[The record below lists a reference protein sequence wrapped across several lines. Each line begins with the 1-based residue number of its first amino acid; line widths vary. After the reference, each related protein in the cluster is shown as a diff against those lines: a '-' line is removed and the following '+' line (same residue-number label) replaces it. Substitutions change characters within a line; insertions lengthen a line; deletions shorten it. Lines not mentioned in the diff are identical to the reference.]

1 MAKIQKLSD
10 IQQEISFTEFDFYHR
25 YEESF
30 KSSELGRIKSLL
42 PLGEMAIS
50 FGLVE
55 ENPKNLRTQRGRKP
69 FFTPEGKVALAF
81 LKMHTGPSAPKLME
95 ALNGNIHYQIF
106 CGIRICPESQLTNYK
121 LIDNI
126 LLELSK
132 KLKIQEQQ
140 KILADAWKPYMKNLD
155 TVYTDAS
162 CYESLM
168 RFPTDV
174 KLLMEC
180 VERAHKMMCSIS
192 VRLGERRM
200 RTKYNDI
207 EKANLAYRKQRK
219 HTHKQTRKMIMRLL
233 SLLEK
238 ILCEIRRQMRVHPN
252 EELLNDKHLDMLE
265 IITRVYRQ
273 QKNHFNSGDSCES
286 IPNRIVSVSKPYVF
300 VEERNGTWN
309 TPYLFNGKELDE
321 ETGFYY
327 YGARYLNP
335 TSAVWLSVDP
345 IFHAG
350 SSPYAY
356 CLGNP
361 VKLIDTD
368 GRVETYF
375 DENGN
380 QIGTGL
386 NDADNSKFVIKEK
399 FDKKILKKAK
409 GRADLSTMKSA
420 YKLPSD
426 AVLTEALDVLDRT
439 IQNGGTREE
448 SSIVRKNGDVL
459 RGESGNDVTAE
470 SSIATASLPNY
481 DYPTSEVEAT
491 IHSHVLVTFNLNDEF
506 AVKWSDANSVGPKDS
521 ETFSQYDC
529 NIIVG
534 KKGGLYK
541 EINPNKSPSFER
553 YIDNRPIG
561 IGIFGRFTK
570 AGDKSNVWLNYN
582 AVEKIIKSSEK

>member
-1 MAKIQKLSD
+1 MEIKIPPNHKKKNQFGGNEVENLISKIQKLSD

-42 PLGEMAIS
+42 PLREMAIS

-55 ENPKNLRTQRGRKP
+55 ENPKSFRMQRGRKP

-81 LKMHTGPSAPKLME
+81 LKMYTGLSAPKLLE

-126 LLELSK
+126 LLEQSK

-140 KILADAWKPYMKNLD
+140 KVLADAWKPYMKHLD

-174 KLLMEC
+174 KLLWEC

-273 QKNHFNSGDSCES
+273 QKNHFNSGDSRES
-286 IPNRIVSVSKPYVF
+286 IPNRIVSVSKPYIRPIV
-300 VEERNGTWN
+300 R
-309 TPYLFNGKELDE
+309 GKECKTVEFGAKCNNIIIDGISFIEKLSFNA
-321 ETGFYY
+321 FYE
-327 YGARYLNP
+327 GAR
-335 TSAVWLSVDP
+335 
-345 IFHAG
+345 
-350 SSPYAY
+350 
-356 CLGNP
+356 
-361 VKLIDTD
+361 
-368 GRVETYF
+368 R
-375 DENGN
+375 
-380 QIGTGL
+380 
-386 NDADNSKFVIKEK
+386 
-399 FDKKILKKAK
+399 
-409 GRADLSTMKSA
+409 
-420 YKLPSD
+420 
-426 AVLTEALDVLDRT
+426 
-439 IQNGGTREE
+439 
-448 SSIVRKNGDVL
+448 
-459 RGESGNDVTAE
+459 
-470 SSIATASLPNY
+470 SIAYHWQRNLP
-481 DYPTSEVEAT
+481 VRR
-491 IHSHVLVTFNLNDEF
+491 L
-506 AVKWSDANSVGPKDS
+506 K
-521 ETFSQYDC
+521 
-529 NIIVG
+529 
-534 KKGGLYK
+534 
-541 EINPNKSPSFER
+541 R
-553 YIDNRPIG
+553 
-561 IGIFGRFTK
+561 
-570 AGDKSNVWLNYN
+570 
-582 AVEKIIKSSEK
+582 